1 MTIAM
6 ILRRCN
12 QAPNNWMHRKSCHR
26 PLFSALICLFAA
38 LAFSAVYG
46 PTAWAQKASGQQ
58 EPSVASPQRSTA
70 GPIDLDRY
78 FAEGYSIQ
86 GPTVLDSVS
95 TQALVFP
102 GRHGLKGLTISLANK
117 TVVVMDAAGNLKSF
131 SALGP
136 GVSVLVCHRSDRVDI
151 YLVSAAKGG
160 PRNAS

>member
-6 ILRRCN
+6 ILRLFN
-12 QAPNNWMHRKSCHR
+12 QASNNWDHRNSCHR
-26 PLFSALICLFAA
+26 PLFRALTCLLAI
-38 LAFSAVYG
+38 LAFSAVCG
-46 PTAWAQKASGQQ
+46 STAWAQKAGGQQ
-58 EPSVASPQRSTA
+58 EPSAVSPPRSAA

-95 TQALVFP
+95 SQALVFP

-117 TVVVMDAAGNLKSF
+117 SVVVMDAAGNVKSF
-131 SALGP
+131 SALAP
-136 GVSVLVCHRSDRVDI
+136 GVSVLVCHRSDRVVI